1 MNKLLLQTERLTI
14 RDFVEE
20 DWRDIVETRTQEQ
33 VARYEPW
40 DTTTWAE
47 REGVVERIREQR
59 ALTFD
64 MLSKYVEFAALLGE
78 KAIGSVGVKRLSET
92 HKDAEVGWVFDA
104 RYWGQGY
111 ATEAARALMDWCFRT
126 LKLHRITAVCDA
138 RNVPSY
144 RLMERLGMRREAH
157 HVKSFF
163 SKGEW
168 TDDLVYAVLREEWFA
183 RPRPHYTVHPP
194 LTASEVEEGV

>member
-1 MNKLLLQTERLTI
+1 MNKLLLKTERLTI
-14 RDFVEE
+14 RDFVET
-20 DWRDIVETRTQEQ
+20 DWQDIVETRTQEE

-47 REGVVERIREQR
+47 QEKVVGRVREQS

-64 MLSKYVEFAALLGE
+64 MLGKYVEFAVVLGD
-78 KAIGSVGVKRLSET
+78 KAIGSVGVKRLSDV
-92 HKDAEVGWVFDA
+92 HKGAEVGWVFGA
-104 RYWGQGY
+104 PYWGQGY
-111 ATEAARALMDWCFRT
+111 ATEAARALMDWSFRT
-126 LKLHRITAVCDA
+126 LELRRITAVCDA

-157 HVKSFF
+157 HVESFF

-168 TDDLVYAVLREEWFA
+168 TDDLVYAVLKDEWL
-183 RPRPHYTVHPP
+183 RRLPPRYTVH
-194 LTASEVEEGV
+194 TSTQNEESV

>member
-1 MNKLLLQTERLTI
+1 MSKLHLKTERLVI
-14 RDFVEE
+14 REFVEE
-20 DWRDIVETRTQEQ
+20 DWRDIVETRTQEE

-47 REGVVERIREQR
+47 RERVVERIREQR
-59 ALTFD
+59 ALTSY
-64 MLSKYVEFAALLGE
+64 MVGKYTEFAAVLGD
-78 KAIGSVGVKRLSET
+78 KAIGSVGVKRLSDV
-92 HKDAEVGWVFDA
+92 HQDAEVGWVFGT

-111 ATEAARALMDWCFRT
+111 ATEAARALMDWSFRT
-126 LKLHRITAVCDA
+126 LELHRITAVCDA

-157 HVKSFF
+157 HVKSYF

-168 TDDLVYAVLREEWFA
+168 TDDLVYAVLKDEWLR
-183 RPRPHYTVHPP
+183 RPPPRYTVLAPVSP
-194 LTASEVEEGV
+194 KEPV

>member
-1 MNKLLLQTERLTI
+1 MSKLLLKTERLTI

-20 DWRDIVETRTQEQ
+20 DWRDIVETRTQEE

-47 REGVVERIREQR
+47 REAVVERIREQR

-64 MLSKYVEFAALLGE
+64 MLDKYVEFAVVLGE
-78 KAIGSVGVKRLSET
+78 KAIGSVGVKRLSDT
-92 HKDAEVGWVFDA
+92 HKNAEVGWVFDA

-111 ATEAARALMDWCFRT
+111 ATEAARALMDWGFRN
-126 LKLHRITAVCDA
+126 LELHRIIAVCDA

-168 TDDLVYAVLREEWFA
+168 TDDLVYAVLREEWL
-183 RPRPHYTVHPP
+183 RRLPPRYTVHLP
-194 LTASEVEEGV
+194 LSEPQKEPA

>member
-1 MNKLLLQTERLTI
+1 MNKLLLQTERLII

-20 DWRDIVETRTQEQ
+20 DWRDIVETRTQEG
-33 VARYEPW
+33 VVRYEPW

-47 REGVVERIREQR
+47 REGVVARIREQR
-59 ALTFD
+59 ALTFA
-64 MLSKYVEFAALLGE
+64 MLGKYVEFAVVLGE
-78 KAIGSVGVKRLSET
+78 KAIGSVGVKRLSNT
-92 HKDAEVGWVFDA
+92 HQDAEVGWVFGA
-104 RYWGQGY
+104 RYWGLGY
-111 ATEAARALMDWCFRT
+111 ATEAARALLDWSFCN
-126 LKLHRITAVCDA
+126 LELHRIIAVCGA

-168 TDDLVYAVLREEWFA
+168 TDDLVYAVLREEWLR
-183 RPRPHYTVHPP
+183 RPPLHYTVHLP
-194 LTASEVEEGV
+194 LSEPQKEPA